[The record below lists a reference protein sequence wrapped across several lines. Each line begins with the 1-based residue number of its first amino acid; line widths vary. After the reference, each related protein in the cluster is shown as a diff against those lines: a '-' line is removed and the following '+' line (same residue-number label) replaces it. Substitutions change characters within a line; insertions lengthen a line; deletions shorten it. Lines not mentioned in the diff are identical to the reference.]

1 MSNDPPSPRKSKD
14 SLKSYGRQGK
24 GKTIKSLSLDKELV
38 RLAEAKAKEQG
49 VSFSQF
55 VNQLLADAAPT
66 GVTPAPDPPRRSKKK
81 T

>member
-1 MSNDPPSPRKSKD
+1 MSSDPPSPRKSED

-55 VNQLLADAAPT
+55 VNQLLADAAPPS
-66 GVTPAPDPPRRSKKK
+66 VTPAPDPQKRSKKK

>member
-1 MSNDPPSPRKSKD
+1 MSSDPPSPRKSED

-55 VNQLLADAAPT
+55 VNQLLADAAPVD
-66 GVTPAPDPPRRSKKK
+66 VTSTSEPAKGSRKK